1 MPLQR
6 LTGGLLLIAA
16 ATASANDTN
25 APAPQQVQISG
36 ARADQ
41 RQRETTT
48 AIIVNH
54 EELVRQ
60 GDQTLADVLKRLP
73 GISISGTPGQGG
85 AINMRGLGNGYT
97 QIMLNGEPVAAGFSL
112 DSIAPEMIER
122 IEIMRSAT
130 AEFSN
135 QAVAGAINVILRKAV
150 KRGQR
155 SLSASVARQAGETT
169 PTLTAQLSDQRD
181 GYSYSVAATA
191 TRKREEKPSTDWEEL
206 RATGA
211 GAGAGAGNAP
221 LLLLRR
227 TPQTESGRT
236 TALTLTPRLNWT
248 LAGGDTL
255 NWQSFANLRWVDN
268 QHRAEETTLV
278 GESSEFP
285 RNVADF
291 AARFVMLRSDLHWTH
306 LMKNGDKLE
315 TKLGVSSNRRNGSF
329 DFYGMDGDANLKAR
343 HRVDSGP
350 SENSVT
356 ASGTYR
362 HPVGERHA
370 LALGWDVSRA
380 ARREDRN
387 ERTFS
392 ASGEPTGANNADYR
406 ADVDRLAFFA
416 QDEWEATKNYS
427 LYLGLRHERLK
438 TASRAQAANA
448 PDALD
453 LRSAVWSPSL
463 QSRYALPNKDVLRLA
478 VSRTYKAPP
487 LAKLVPRRYTNDNN
501 NNPTNPDEQGNPNL
515 RPELAWG
522 LDAVY
527 EHYLGDGALV
537 SLSAYLR
544 RIRDVT
550 VTRLF
555 EQDGEWVEAP
565 FNNGNASVRGMELE
579 AKLPLRR
586 LWRAAPAVELRANLA
601 RNWSRVANVP
611 GPDNR
616 LETQTPFTAN
626 LGADYRAEGSALTVG
641 GNLNYQAGG
650 PVRQAQRVRLGSSPK
665 RELDLY
671 ALWKFD
677 SRTQLRIAGSNLLRQ
692 TGTAWQ
698 DYIDT
703 DSLRH
708 RVTVTPSA
716 ATLRLM
722 LEYQL

>member
-1 MPLQR
+1 MRLHR

-16 ATASANDTN
+16 TGAGATD
-25 APAPQQVQISG
+25 APEPLQVQITG

-48 AIIVNH
+48 AIVINH

-85 AINMRGLGNGYT
+85 AISMRGLGNGYT

-135 QAVAGAINVILRKAV
+135 QAVAGAINVILKKAV
-150 KRGQR
+150 KHDQR
-155 SLSASVARQAGETT
+155 SLSAGVARQAGATT
-169 PTLTAQLSDQRD
+169 PTLTAQLSDQSG
-181 GYSYSVAATA
+181 GYSYSLAATV
-191 TRKREEKPSTDWEEL
+191 TRKRSEKPYTEWEEQ
-206 RATGA
+206 RDMNGA
-211 GAGAGAGNAP
+211 

-236 TALTLTPRLNWT
+236 DALTLTPRLNWT
-248 LAGGDTL
+248 LAGGDTVS
-255 NWQSFANLRWVDN
+255 WQSFANLRRVDN
-268 QHRAEETTLV
+268 QHRADETTLV
-278 GESSEFP
+278 GDSSEYP

-291 AARFVMLRSDLHWTH
+291 VADFVMLRSDLNWTH
-306 LMKNGDKLE
+306 LMANGDKLE
-315 TKLGVSSNRRNGSF
+315 TKLGVSSNRRSGIF
-329 DFYGMDGDANLKAR
+329 DFYGMDGNGKPLAR
-343 HRVDSGP
+343 HLVDSGP
-350 SENSVT
+350 SETSVT
-356 ASGTYR
+356 ATGTYR

-370 LALGWDVSRA
+370 LALGWDISRA
-380 ARREDRN
+380 RRDEDRN
-387 ERTFS
+387 ERIFS
-392 ASGEPTGANNADYR
+392 ADGEQTSTSNADYR
-406 ADVDRLAFFA
+406 ANVNRVAFFA

-427 LYLGLRHERLK
+427 LYLGLRHERLE
-438 TASRAQAANA
+438 TASRAEAANA

-453 LRSAVWSPSL
+453 VRSAVWSPSL
-463 QSRYALPNKDVLRLA
+463 QTRYALANKDVLRLA
-478 VSRTYKAPP
+478 ISRTYKAPP

-522 LDAVY
+522 VDAAY

-537 SLSAYLR
+537 SVSTYLR

-550 VTRLF
+550 ITRLF

-565 FNNGNASVRGMELE
+565 FNNGNASVRGIELE

-586 LWRAAPAVELRANLA
+586 LLRGAPAIDLRANLA
-601 RNWSRVANVP
+601 RNWSRVDNVP

-626 LGADYRAEGSALTVG
+626 LGADYRPDGSALTVG

-650 PVRQAQRVRLGSSPK
+650 PVRQAQQVRLGSGPK

-671 ALWKFD
+671 ALWKID
-677 SRTQLRIAGSNLLRQ
+677 AKTQLRIAGSNLLRQ
-692 TGTAWQ
+692 TSTEWH
-698 DYIDT
+698 DYIDA
-703 DSLRH
+703 DSVRH
-708 RVTVTPSA
+708 RATVTPSA
-716 ATLRLM
+716 ATLRVV